1 MLLIAQSI
9 ERLVVAQEV
18 TSLSLVEEPILLR
31 LPPEASGSLS
41 AAVPLPHDKGF
52 SLLSQRADV
61 SEKKRRATLNSGAP
75 SRKPAFSGL
84 ETRPEDAGFF
94 CFLSRNPPSPS
105 SIPFRKQRK
114 GGGEGGEMSRCAKE
128 VVIMPEGNR
137 RVAVIAIWIE
147 ARESVVEVNRLLSG
161 YQELVRGRMGLP
173 FRDFSASLIS
183 LILEGTTDQMGALS
197 GKLGMLPGV
206 TAKIL
211 FLTRQPPKKETRPTA
226 PGGEA

>member
-1 MLLIAQSI
+1 
-9 ERLVVAQEV
+9 
-18 TSLSLVEEPILLR
+18 
-31 LPPEASGSLS
+31 
-41 AAVPLPHDKGF
+41 
-52 SLLSQRADV
+52 
-61 SEKKRRATLNSGAP
+61 
-75 SRKPAFSGL
+75 
-84 ETRPEDAGFF
+84 
-94 CFLSRNPPSPS
+94 
-105 SIPFRKQRK
+105 
-114 GGGEGGEMSRCAKE
+114 
-128 VVIMPEGNR
+128 MPEENR

-161 YQELVRGRMGLP
+161 YQELVRGRRGLP